1 MAIDYST
8 SESQAKSWADL
19 IATIVVHD
27 GLTIEDVDLS
37 ALSWGATRSRG
48 TQRKHGR
55 KYARTR
61 GTTDYS
67 GSATFFDSGWE
78 PVRRALLAV
87 ATAKN
92 LEIFDVP
99 FDIIAKRKPVDSTT
113 VETAVLENCCLNEAS
128 ADYAEGDDPDQHT
141 VALDVMRVFE
151 TESGSEVTY
160 G

>member
-1 MAIDYST
+1 MVDYST
-8 SESQAKSWADL
+8 SETQAKSWADL
-19 IATIVVHD
+19 IATIAVHD
-27 GLTIEDVDLS
+27 GGKVEDVDLA
-37 ALSWGATRSRG
+37 ALAWGATRSRG
-48 TQRKHGR
+48 LQRKHGR

-67 GSATFFDSGWE
+67 GSATFYDSGWE
-78 PVRRALLAV
+78 AVRLALQAV

-92 LEIFDVP
+92 IEIFDVA
-99 FDIIAKRKPVDSTT
+99 FDVIAKRKPVDSTV
-113 VETAVLENCCLNEAS
+113 VETAILENCCLNETS

-151 TESGSEVTY
+151 IQSGAEVTY

>member
-1 MAIDYST
+1 MVDYST
-8 SESQAKSWADL
+8 SETQAKSWADL
-19 IATIVVHD
+19 IADVVVHD
-27 GLTIEDVDLS
+27 GATVTDVDLA
-37 ALSWGATRSRG
+37 ALAWGATRSRG
-48 TQRKHGR
+48 LQRKHGR

-78 PVRRALLAV
+78 AVRLALQAV
-87 ATAKN
+87 ATTKN
-92 LEIFDVP
+92 LEIFDVT

-151 TESGSEVTY
+151 TDSGAEVTY

>member
-1 MAIDYST
+1 MVDYST
-8 SESQAKSWADL
+8 SETQAKSWADL
-19 IATIVVHD
+19 IADVVVHD
-27 GLTIEDVDLS
+27 GETVTDVDIA
-37 ALSWGATRSRG
+37 ALAWGATRSRG
-48 TQRKHGR
+48 LQRKHGR

-78 PVRRALLAV
+78 AVRLALQAV
-87 ATAKN
+87 AVSKN
-92 LEIFDVP
+92 LEIFDVT
-99 FDIIAKRKPVDSTT
+99 FDIIAKRKPVDSTV

-151 TESGSEVTY
+151 TVSGAEVTY

>member
-1 MAIDYST
+1 
-8 SESQAKSWADL
+8 
-19 IATIVVHD
+19 
-27 GLTIEDVDLS
+27 VDIS
-37 ALSWGATRSRG
+37 ALAWGATRSRG
-48 TQRKHGR
+48 LQRKHGR

-78 PVRRALLAV
+78 AVRLALQAV
-87 ATAKN
+87 AVSKN
-92 LEIFDVP
+92 LEIFDVT
-99 FDIIAKRKPVDSTT
+99 FDIIAKRKPVDSTV

-151 TESGSEVTY
+151 TVNGAEVTY